1 MGSSQIEK
9 GTSLDKE
16 KEEDSPITTEKLQN
30 KVQKTDILN
39 LEEKEKK
46 EQKKVE
52 EKNQTD
58 KVVRKENQFD
68 LLSNSNFRV
77 AVAVIIS
84 LFLLYFLF

>member
-9 GTSLDKE
+9 GTSLEKE